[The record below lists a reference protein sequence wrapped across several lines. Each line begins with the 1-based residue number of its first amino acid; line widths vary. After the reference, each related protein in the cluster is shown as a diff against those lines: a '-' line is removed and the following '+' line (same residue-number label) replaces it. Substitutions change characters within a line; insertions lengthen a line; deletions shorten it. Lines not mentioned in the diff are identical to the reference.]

1 MKTRRML
8 YLAILAGLLVAMGA
22 LPALAV
28 DDIPIPM
35 DVHQSRV
42 AYTGRSSG
50 GPDDI
55 VGYVHIQ
62 DVNLAKVA
70 GAKVFAVWTLPD
82 GSSYIPGWEIT
93 NSHGLAVFDDLYEG
107 YGEYTLCVTGV
118 TKDGY
123 EYDESLNWE
132 GQTCAALVVASKYQ
146 PGK

>member
-8 YLAILAGLLVAMGA
+8 YLAILAGLLVTMSA

-28 DDIPIPM
+28 DDIPM
-35 DVHQSRV
+35 YVHQSRV

-62 DVNLAKVA
+62 DVNLAKVE
-70 GAKVFAVWTLPD
+70 GAMVLAVWTLPD
-82 GSSYIPGWEIT
+82 DSLYTPEGVET
-93 NSHGLAVFDDLYEG
+93 NSHGLAVFDDLWEG
-107 YGEYTLCVTGV
+107 FGEYTLCVTGV
-118 TKDGY
+118 TKAGW

-132 GQTCAALVVASKYQ
+132 GQTCATLVMPPQYQ